1 MKQSIILWIAA
12 FVITF
17 LVGFLQ
23 SRLNNQYP
31 VSGSFGIEGKEVGY
45 KFDKVYYGS
54 DSYQFLITSEI
65 KNLEGK
71 VFWKIENSDK
81 WNSSDLN
88 SNGKILI
95 GKIPGQSPK
104 TKIEYLVKL
113 DYNNKEYSIPSEN
126 QAVLLTYY
134 ASVPSSVSFYYIFT
148 LFLALLLAVRTGL
161 EYFNLPGKMKKL
173 NVFTLILIVVN
184 VFAFHPL
191 KTTYQLGAVGKGAI
205 PISELFQIS
214 SILLLFIW
222 IITTALIFNTKKY
235 RIWAPLAA
243 TITII
248 IFELGNF

>member
-1 MKQSIILWIAA
+1 
-12 FVITF
+12 
-17 LVGFLQ
+17 
-23 SRLNNQYP
+23 
-31 VSGSFGIEGKEVGY
+31 
-45 KFDKVYYGS
+45 
-54 DSYQFLITSEI
+54 
-65 KNLEGK
+65 
-71 VFWKIENSDK
+71 
-81 WNSSDLN
+81 
-88 SNGKILI
+88 
-95 GKIPGQSPK
+95 
-104 TKIEYLVKL
+104 
-113 DYNNKEYSIPSEN
+113 
-126 QAVLLTYY
+126 
-134 ASVPSSVSFYYIFT
+134 
-148 LFLALLLAVRTGL
+148 VRTGL

-205 PISELFQIS
+205 PIPELFQIS